1 MKISSVVRGYI
12 SRFTDA
18 VYFFPAIAVVL
29 LGIAWISTFHLI
41 RSEYAAARQ
50 SMLAL
55 GPELLETYEAQV
67 LRSLK
72 EIDQSLKIVRY
83 VHESNGHADT
93 LQTLEAKD
101 LLPPTVVFSVCII
114 DSRGRVISST
124 DTGHSCVSN
133 DEFLQELQQTDALV
147 ISNPRNSSASALSFG
162 RRLNDK
168 ADGGGAVI
176 ITVEPAYFVSGYD
189 AQKYGNNGL
198 NALMGV
204 DGEFRTLRIGDRISA
219 GEQAGDIQFFGT
231 SNGNLQTHSDGIQ
244 RYTFARPLFG
254 YPLIAV
260 VGLAE
265 QEQFAEARENVKKY
279 LRQASIGSGFLVL
292 VFAALF
298 RESRLLSLSRKRER
312 EQAAQVEYM
321 AYHDTLTG
329 LANRSLFSTFLQQE
343 LLLAKRHDHIFSVLF
358 LDLDKF
364 KQIND
369 TLGHDA
375 GDELLIQVAQR
386 LKSCLRSS
394 DVVAR
399 IGGDEFVALL
409 HCLKGE
415 DCGETVARKIIS
427 TVAEPYNILGHEL
440 KITISIGI
448 SMYPQHGLD
457 EHMLMKNAD
466 IAMYY
471 AKALGRN
478 NYRIYSSDL
487 PQGQQ
492 S

>member
-1 MKISSVVRGYI
+1 MKFSSIVRGYI

-29 LGIAWISTFHLI
+29 LGIVWISTFHLI
-41 RSEYAAARQ
+41 RSEYATARQ
-50 SMLAL
+50 TALSL
-55 GPELLETYEAQV
+55 GPELLETYEAQA
-67 LRSLK
+67 LRSLR

-83 VHESNGHADT
+83 VHESNGHSDT
-93 LQTLEAKD
+93 LQTLETKD

-114 DSRGRVISST
+114 DRQGKVISST
-124 DTGHSCVSN
+124 DTGHSCVANKS
-133 DEFLQELQQTDALV
+133 FLKELQQTDALV
-147 ISNPRNSSASALSFG
+147 ISNPRDSSASALSFG
-162 RRLNDK
+162 RRINGK
-168 ADGGGAVI
+168 SGGGAVI

-189 AQKYGNNGL
+189 VEKYGNKGL
-198 NALMGV
+198 NALMGI
-204 DGEFRTLRIGDRISA
+204 DGEFRALRIGDRISA
-219 GEQAGDIQFFGT
+219 GEQAGDITEFFGT
-231 SNGNLQTHSDGIQ
+231 SNGSLQTHSDGVQ

-265 QEQFAEARENVKKY
+265 QEQFAEARENTRKY
-279 LRQASIGSGFLVL
+279 LIQAGTGSVFLIL

-298 RESRLLSLSRKRER
+298 RESRLLSLSRQRER

-415 DCGETVARKIIS
+415 NCGETVAQKIIS
-427 TVAEPYNILGHEL
+427 TVAEPYNILGHDL

-457 EHMLMKNAD
+457 EHTLMKNAD
-466 IAMYY
+466 IAMYH
-471 AKALGRN
+471 AKTHGRN
-478 NYRIYSSDL
+478 NYQFYSPDL
-487 PQGQQ
+487 PQGQEI
-492 S
+492 

>member
-1 MKISSVVRGYI
+1 MKISSVLRGFI

-18 VYFFPAIAVVL
+18 VYFFPAIALVL

-41 RSEYAAARQ
+41 RSDYAAARQ
-50 SMLAL
+50 AALTL

-83 VHESNGHADT
+83 VHESNGHSDT
-93 LQTLEAKD
+93 LQTLETKE
-101 LLPPTVVFSVCII
+101 LLPPTVVFSVCIVDI
-114 DSRGRVISST
+114 HSKVISST
-124 DTGHSCVSN
+124 DTGHSCISN

-147 ISNPRNSSASALSFG
+147 ISNPRDSHSSALSFG
-162 RRLNDK
+162 RRLNTPE
-168 ADGGGAVI
+168 GGGAVI

-189 AQKYGNNGL
+189 AQKYGSQGL
-198 NALMGV
+198 NALMGL
-204 DGEFRTLRIGDRISA
+204 DGVFRALRIGDMISA
-219 GEQAGDIQFFGT
+219 GGKVDNLAEFTQASHGH
-231 SNGNLQTHSDGIQ
+231 LQTHKDGVR

-265 QEQFAEARENVKKY
+265 DEQFAIARENARNY
-279 LRQASIGSGFLVL
+279 LIEAVAGSVFLIL

-375 GDELLIQVAQR
+375 GDELLIQVARR
-386 LKSCLRSS
+386 LKACLRSS

-415 DCGETVARKIIS
+415 DCGEAVARKIIS
-427 TVAEPYNILGHEL
+427 TVAEPYHILGHDL
-440 KITISIGI
+440 SITISIGI
-448 SMYPQHGLD
+448 SMYPDHGLD
-457 EHMLMKNAD
+457 EHTLMKNAD

-471 AKALGRN
+471 AKTHGRN
-478 NYRIYSSDL
+478 SYRFYSGDL
-487 PQGQQ
+487 PQAQE